1 MPDTAPRIALH
12 ALGCKLNQAELQQL
26 ALAFESLGFMVVGP
40 RDDADAYVINT
51 CTVTAEAD
59 RKVRQWLRMVRRTH
73 PERLLVACGCGV
85 ERDAAALE
93 SLADLLLGNDEK
105 DRLVELVA
113 AQLRDSLSRCERPL
127 PEARHGRTRSLVK
140 VQQGCATP
148 CAYCIVPYVR
158 RGERSVPADEV
169 LGTLRDRITDGYRE
183 LVLTGTRIGAYRD
196 GDVDLAGLLR
206 RTLELPGLGRV
217 RVSSLQPRELS
228 DELLSLWRDP
238 RLCRHFHLSLQSGS
252 GSVLGRMKRRYTPE
266 TYAAALARIRAA
278 VPGAAISTD
287 VIVGFPGETD
297 AEFEQSLAFADA
309 CGFARIHVFPF
320 SCRPGTPAA
329 SMPDQVPGPVVK
341 QRVAAMEQVGE
352 RSRLAYASSWLGRPL
367 QVLWEEE
374 TWPGSGVY
382 AGTSDNYL
390 RLFCR
395 SAVPLQHTLEDVTVE
410 RIDDGGIWAG
420 RGA

>member
-1 MPDTAPRIALH
+1 M
-12 ALGCKLNQAELQQL
+12 
-26 ALAFESLGFMVVGP
+26 
-40 RDDADAYVINT
+40 
-51 CTVTAEAD
+51 
-59 RKVRQWLRMVRRTH
+59 
-73 PERLLVACGCGV
+73 
-85 ERDAAALE
+85 
-93 SLADLLLGNDEK
+93 
-105 DRLVELVA
+105 
-113 AQLRDSLSRCERPL
+113 
-127 PEARHGRTRSLVK
+127 
-140 VQQGCATP
+140 
-148 CAYCIVPYVR
+148 
-158 RGERSVPADEV
+158 
-169 LGTLRDRITDGYRE
+169 
-183 LVLTGTRIGAYRD
+183 
-196 GDVDLAGLLR
+196 
-206 RTLELPGLGRV
+206 
-217 RVSSLQPRELS
+217 SSS
-228 DELLSLWRDP
+228 AS
-238 RLCRHFHLSLQSGS
+238 
-252 GSVLGRMKRRYTPE
+252 
-266 TYAAALARIRAA
+266 
-278 VPGAAISTD
+278 
-287 VIVGFPGETD
+287 PGETD